1 MAVAILGPF
10 FWCFGSAVCAG
21 RGFAFRDAAHFYY
34 PLFDWVNHQWAA
46 GQVPLWNPQ
55 ENCGVPVLADGTSSV
70 FYPGKLVFAL
80 PLSYAWNFKLYTTLH
95 VLLAAGAA
103 FLLARRWD
111 ASRYAAGL
119 AAVAYAFGGSV
130 LFQYCNVVYLVG
142 AAWLPLALAAAD
154 RMLVDRSVRGALL
167 LGAVLAL
174 MVLGGDPQMAY
185 HAGLLAAGYAWLL
198 WRSDRRAN
206 RGRSVT
212 IQLPGKARTAAGFEV
227 CHETRRMH
235 HRFVLLSLA
244 AMAAFALSAIQVL
257 PSSEWS
263 RR

>member
-1 MAVAILGPF
+1 MSGPSWWMLAVLAMAILGPF
-10 FWCFGSAVCAG
+10 FWCFGSALCTD

-34 PLFDWVNHQWAA
+34 PLFDWVNRQWAA
-46 GQVPLWNPQ
+46 GRVPLWNPQ

-70 FYPGKLVFAL
+70 FYPGKLVFAM
-80 PLSYAWNFKLYTTLH
+80 PLSYAWNFKLYTTMH
-95 VLLAAGAA
+95 VLLAAAA
-103 FLLARRWD
+103 SFFLARRWG

-198 WRSDRRAN
+198 WRSDRRACR
-206 RGRSVT
+206 RGTTTV
-212 IQLPGKARTAAGFEV
+212 QLPGKSGRRRVPTCAKPRAACATV
-227 CHETRRMH
+227 
-235 HRFVLLSLA
+235 
-244 AMAAFALSAIQVL
+244 
-257 PSSEWS
+257 SSC
-263 RR
+263 